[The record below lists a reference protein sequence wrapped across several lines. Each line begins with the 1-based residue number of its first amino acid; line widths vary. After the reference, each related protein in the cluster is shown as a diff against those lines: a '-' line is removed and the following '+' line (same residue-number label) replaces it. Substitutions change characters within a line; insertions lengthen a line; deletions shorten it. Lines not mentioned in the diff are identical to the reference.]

1 MNKIILLLA
10 ILLSSCSNI
19 PLSFYKSSFDGIRES
34 LLKLDSVELND
45 SYMEEKKFP
54 IIKLRFGN
62 SRSVI
67 LVLVDEIN
75 EVKRWIS
82 ADRIFI
88 YTYKGKVIETV
99 GMQNDFKI
107 RDYDFPDELSNEL
120 NHTNTYIID
129 FFEPR
134 LLNQYALSE
143 FELLESTTIDHPVK
157 GRSQLNA
164 SRIRETVKIDGINA
178 RYKNTF
184 YFNSKGKLLRTEQKI
199 HPFLDNVSIEFVDA
213 YD

>member
-1 MNKIILLLA
+1 MNKIILFLV
-10 ILLSSCSNI
+10 ILLSSCTNI
-19 PLSFYKSSFDGIRES
+19 PFSFYKSSFDGIRES

-54 IIKLRFGN
+54 IIRLRFGN

-67 LVLVDEIN
+67 LVLVDESN

-82 ADRIFI
+82 ADRIFV

-99 GMQNDFKI
+99 GLQNDFKI
-107 RDYDFPDELSNEL
+107 RDYDFPDELSYQS

-143 FELLESTTIDHPVK
+143 FELLESTHNRSSCQRKITI
-157 GRSQLNA
+157 
-164 SRIRETVKIDGINA
+164 EC
-178 RYKNTF
+178 
-184 YFNSKGKLLRTEQKI
+184 
-199 HPFLDNVSIEFVDA
+199 
-213 YD
+213 